1 MVKRST
7 MKRRTIKRRTTK
19 RRTTKRRT
27 TKRRTIKRQL
37 GGTHRYGGMWPF
49 NRSGSADITAVKPDP
64 DRDTRSYFNPM
75 RYVTDPHARR
85 DREDDRRLYNQNLPK

>member
-1 MVKRST
+1 M
-7 MKRRTIKRRTTK
+7 KRRTTK

-49 NRSGSADITAVKPDP
+49 NRSGSADITPVKPNP
-64 DRDTRSYFNPM
+64 DGETRSYFNPM
-75 RYVTDPHARR
+75 RYLEGKRR
-85 DREDDRRLYNQNLPK
+85 EKEEDHRSFKEWNK